1 MIISN
6 RRPHEI
12 SQKSH
17 LEILKKCTRNSQNVI
32 SLTYR
37 SFALTCGAS
46 DQVFPPSKSPFA
58 TKFITEYGYRADFLR
73 IPISLADNDT
83 FKHPVVTKVIDF
95 QLCCCWLDFFSHTAT
110 YTVAQTATRTAT
122 HTYGVKMIWV
132 KCGAVCTA
140 AWIAVY
146 VLQCMCCSGVY
157 SVSCSVCCSVC
168 CSACCGVVYYTV

>member
-12 SQKSH
+12 PQKSH

-46 DQVFPPSKSPFA
+46 DQIFPPSKSPGA
-58 TKFITEYGYRADFLR
+58 TKFITEHGYRADFLR
-73 IPISLADNDT
+73 IFISLADNDT

-95 QLCCCWLDFFSHTAT
+95 
-110 YTVAQTATRTAT
+110 
-122 HTYGVKMIWV
+122 
-132 KCGAVCTA
+132 
-140 AWIAVY
+140 
-146 VLQCMCCSGVY
+146 
-157 SVSCSVCCSVC
+157 
-168 CSACCGVVYYTV
+168 